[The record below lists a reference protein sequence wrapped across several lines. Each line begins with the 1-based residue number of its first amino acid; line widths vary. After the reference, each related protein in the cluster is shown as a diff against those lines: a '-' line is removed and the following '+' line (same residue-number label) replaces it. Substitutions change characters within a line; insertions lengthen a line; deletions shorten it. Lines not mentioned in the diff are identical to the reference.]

1 MPALAIEE
9 RTLEISQKVPW
20 TFDEPVVRPSVRPS
34 PRAQQPSETAVL
46 REAGPHAAPASLS
59 ATATE
64 AEKELATVRM
74 PTPPV
79 AAPEPHLFTLLQ
91 QWEGEVSTEPRN
103 GEFSAVLRDLT
114 NRLLPE
120 EQATFSVDQVPPP
133 DRKLVVPGAV
143 FYWSIG
149 YEDSPTGTRR
159 TVSLLRFRR
168 LPAWTRGDM
177 RRIAREVERLKRVF
191 GASA

>member
-1 MPALAIEE
+1 MATLAIEE
-9 RTLEISQKVPW
+9 HTLESSQKVRW
-20 TFDEPVVRPSVRPS
+20 TFDEPVARPSVRPP
-34 PRAQQPSETAVL
+34 PRGRQLSETATL
-46 REAGPHAAPASLS
+46 REAGPHAVPASAS

-79 AAPEPHLFTLLQ
+79 GAPERHPFTLLQ
-91 QWEGEVSTEPRN
+91 QWEGVVSTEPRDE
-103 GEFSAVLRDLT
+103 EFSAVLRDLT
-114 NRLLPE
+114 NPLRPE

-149 YEDSPTGTRR
+149 YEDTPTGTRR

-168 LPAWTRGDM
+168 LPAWTRADM

-191 GASA
+191 RASA